1 MTVLGDATTTRGSV
15 EETCPFVGLVAYSAA
30 DEEWFF
36 GRERDARLIADNLMA
51 YELTVLYGPSG
62 VGKSSLLSAGVLP
75 ELARRTDHQRSL
87 GRPGMVVVVHG
98 AWHVDPIG
106 GLTRSIRA
114 AIEAHGMTLPA
125 TDEDHW
131 LLDRLRSWSRELGS
145 RLVVILDQFE
155 EYLLYHPNADDPVTI
170 ELADAIAEVDDGT
183 NFLISIREDAV
194 AQLDRF
200 EGLVPSILY
209 NTYRVEPL
217 DRAEARGAVV
227 GPVQHFNEL
236 HPEAALIVED
246 ALIDEV
252 LERVQIGRPAIEAD
266 LGQSDDRG
274 AVEAAELQLVFE
286 RLWREAEATGSRELT
301 LATLQRLGGAADV
314 IRSHLTDSLEQL
326 DQHERAIA
334 AKAFT
339 QLVTPSGSKIAHSV
353 DDLANVCAG
362 ISA

>member
-1 MTVLGDATTTRGSV
+1 M
-15 EETCPFVGLVAYSAA
+15 EP
-30 DEEWFF
+30 
-36 GRERDARLIADNLMA
+36 
-51 YELTVLYGPSG
+51 
-62 VGKSSLLSAGVLP
+62 
-75 ELARRTDHQRSL
+75 
-87 GRPGMVVVVHG
+87 
-98 AWHVDPIG
+98 
-106 GLTRSIRA
+106 
-114 AIEAHGMTLPA
+114 
-125 TDEDHW
+125 
-131 LLDRLRSWSRELGS
+131 ELGS

-286 RLWREAEATGSRELT
+286 RLWREAEATGSREVT
-301 LATLQRLGGAADV
+301 LATLKRLGRGG
-314 IRSHLTDSLEQL
+314 HDSQPSDRQPRTTRPARTCDRGEGVHPTRHTIGLEDRPL
-326 DQHERAIA
+326 GRR
-334 AKAFT
+334 
-339 QLVTPSGSKIAHSV
+339 PR
-353 DDLANVCAG
+353 DLCAG